1 MQEDREA
8 KARRKERE
16 GRKNVRARKQVRN
29 KVGKG
34 YKEGGRRNEDKRS
47 G

>member
-8 KARRKERE
+8 KAKRKERE
-16 GRKNVRARKQVRN
+16 GKKNVQGRKQVRN

-34 YKEGGRRNEDKRS
+34 YKEGGRRKGDKRS

>member
-8 KARRKERE
+8 KAKRKERE
-16 GRKNVRARKQVRN
+16 GKKNVQGGKQVRN

>member
-16 GRKNVRARKQVRN
+16 GRKNVQGRKQVRN

-34 YKEGGRRNEDKRS
+34 YKEGGRRKEE
-47 G
+47 